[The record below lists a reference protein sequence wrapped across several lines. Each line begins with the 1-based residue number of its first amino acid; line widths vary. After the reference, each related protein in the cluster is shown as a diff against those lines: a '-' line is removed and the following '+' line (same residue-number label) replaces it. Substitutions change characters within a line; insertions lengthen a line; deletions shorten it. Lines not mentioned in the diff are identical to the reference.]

1 MGRKPTPTNLKI
13 LKGNPGKRPLPKD
26 EPIPRPIMPE
36 PPNHLCEVAK
46 QEWEK
51 ICPGLYT
58 AGILTEIDKAIVS
71 AYCTS
76 YAIWEKSWVYM
87 KSLETKENPVAA
99 LIIKTTNGNIIQHP
113 IVGIANKAALDMIKY
128 ASELGMTPAS
138 RTRIKTN
145 GNKTKE
151 EADKYFT

>member
-76 YAIWEKSWVYM
+76 YAIWEKSVSE
-87 KSLETKENPVAA
+87 KLSEKNSSDQKFSSEKPSDNKLFGKKLLNKQSFDKKLFGGKIC
-99 LIIKTTNGNIIQHP
+99 LI
-113 IVGIANKAALDMIKY
+113 
-128 ASELGMTPAS
+128 
-138 RTRIKTN
+138 
-145 GNKTKE
+145 
-151 EADKYFT
+151 